1 VIVRLGAYDPEAVT
15 MCAVCRRNL
24 LAGERF
30 RYWHA
35 AAGRRPVR
43 VVCSLCEGEA
53 ARGGWFRSA
62 RRGAYENAVGLR
74 NSVRRVA

>member
-1 VIVRLGAYDPEAVT
+1 

-35 AAGRRPVR
+35 GAGRMPAR

-62 RRGAYENAVGLR
+62 RRAASENAVGLR